1 MSPSRVLVLALVLAV
16 SAAACAKGEAPPS
29 PGAFAMPASTAAP
42 VAELASPAAA
52 RALRITLD
60 TSIEVRDLDG
70 AASAVRAAVARH
82 GGYLGEAQMHGSEE
96 HRSAYF
102 EAHVPVPALAA
113 FRAEIGKLGEIA
125 ADAEKAEDVTEQ
137 RADIKARLGNARA
150 AEKRLLGLLEQRAGS
165 LADVVAVEK
174 ELSAARET
182 IERMEAQ
189 ERTLEGQIQNA
200 TVKIRLATRLDVAAQ
215 GPGRR
220 IARAASDGVHNAGA
234 FVVGVAV
241 IGASTGPTLLLLLAF
256 GYAVFR
262 AVRFAARRAQGK
274 QAKA

>member
-1 MSPSRVLVLALVLAV
+1 MSPARALLLALVLAV
-16 SAAACAKGEAPPS
+16 SAAACS
-29 PGAFAMPASTAAP
+29 QRD
-42 VAELASPAAA
+42 ASPAAGA
-52 RALRITLD
+52 YASPAATAAPATQGALPAAERALRITID

-82 GGYLGEAQMHGSEE
+82 GGYLGEAQMAGSED

-102 EAHVPVPALAA
+102 EAHVPVAALAA
-113 FRAEIGKLGEIA
+113 FRAELGKLGEIA

-150 AEKRLLGLLEQRAGS
+150 AEKRLLALLEQRAGT

-200 TVKIRLATRLDVAAQ
+200 TVKIRLAPRHELAAAS
-215 GPGRR
+215 PGRR
-220 IARAASDGVHNAGA
+220 IARAAGDGLHNAGA
-234 FVVGVAV
+234 FAVGAVVLA
-241 IGASTGPTLLLLLAF
+241 ASAGPTLLLLIAF
-256 GYAVFR
+256 GYAAFR
-262 AVRFAARRAQGK
+262 LARSAARRAQ
-274 QAKA
+274 ARRAA